1 MTNCIV
7 CYNHLCKHKETNGCT
22 AAVVEI
28 GSDGN
33 CLTYEEKDIYKEVE
47 GFGRE
52 SKSDI

>member
-7 CYNHLCKHKETNGCT
+7 CYNDSCRHCSGTGCM

-33 CLTYEEKDIYKEVE
+33 CLTYEEIDIYKEVE
-47 GFGRE
+47 GFSR
-52 SKSDI
+52 